1 MFSLVYIKDLYFSD
15 FQDCFDLLKGRN
27 RLFSDFVSLGNI
39 VRVLVKVS
47 LCLLKICI
55 LKTEFSKLEP
65 SSRLSRPIDHGNIN

>member
-27 RLFSDFVSLGNI
+27 IEKEGTDCFGVFFSLGNI

-47 LCLLKICI
+47 VC
-55 LKTEFSKLEP
+55 
-65 SSRLSRPIDHGNIN
+65 